1 MRRPVLGVVGAAL
14 LIISACI
21 PPRPSP
27 SPPSASPTSLTTPSA
42 EPSRTA
48 PASESPGPI
57 SSTGIAVDPALLDL
71 LPVSVAGVPLRS
83 DDVGAQQLA
92 GEPSIA
98 PFVSSLAIASAFG
111 PLASDTVG
119 DYVVVTVARLKPG
132 LFGDLFYRGWRDTF
146 DSAVCEQAGGV
157 DGHAEAEI
165 GGRQTYI
172 GTCAGGVH
180 TYHVHLPGQDVIVSM
195 QGAGDGRFGERVVE
209 GLNE

>member
-1 MRRPVLGVVGAAL
+1 MRRPLLRVVGVAL
-14 LIISACI
+14 LLVAACI

-27 SPPSASPTSLTTPSA
+27 SPPPSSSTPATPTFEPTSSA
-42 EPSRTA
+42 TA
-48 PASESPGPI
+48 AGSPGAT
-57 SSTGIAVDPALLDL
+57 SSTGIVVDPSLLEL
-71 LPVSVAGVPLRS
+71 LPDDVAGVPLEP
-83 DDVGAQQLA
+83 DEATANELA

-98 PFVSSLAIASAFG
+98 PFVSSLAIAAAFV
-111 PLASDTVG
+111 PPASDTLG

-157 DGHAEAEI
+157 DGHAEATV

-180 TYHVHLPGQDVIVSM
+180 TYHVHLPAQDVIVSM
-195 QGAGDGRFGERVVE
+195 QGAGESRFGERVIE

>member
-1 MRRPVLGVVGAAL
+1 V
-14 LIISACI
+14 
-21 PPRPSP
+21 
-27 SPPSASPTSLTTPSA
+27 
-42 EPSRTA
+42 
-48 PASESPGPI
+48 
-57 SSTGIAVDPALLDL
+57 VDPSLLEL
-71 LPVSVAGVPLRS
+71 LPDDVAGVPLEP
-83 DDVGAQQLA
+83 DEATANELA

-98 PFVSSLAIASAFG
+98 PFVSSLAIAAAFV
-111 PLASDTVG
+111 PPASDTLG

-157 DGHAEAEI
+157 DGHAEATV

-180 TYHVHLPGQDVIVSM
+180 TYHVHLPAQDVIVSM
-195 QGAGDGRFGERVVE
+195 QGASESRFGERVIE

>member
-1 MRRPVLGVVGAAL
+1 MKRPLLGVVGVAL
-14 LIISACI
+14 LLVAACI

-27 SPPSASPTSLTTPSA
+27 SPPPSSSTPATPTAEPTSSA
-42 EPSRTA
+42 TA
-48 PASESPGPI
+48 AGSPGAT
-57 SSTGIAVDPALLDL
+57 SSTGIVVDPSLLEL
-71 LPVSVAGVPLRS
+71 LPDDVAGVPLEP
-83 DDVGAQQLA
+83 DEATANELA

-98 PFVSSLAIASAFG
+98 PFVSSLAIAAAFV
-111 PLASDTVG
+111 PPASDTLG

-157 DGHAEAEI
+157 DGHAEATV

-180 TYHVHLPGQDVIVSM
+180 TYHVHLPAQDVILSM
-195 QGAGDGRFGERVVE
+195 QGAGESRFGERVIE